1 MSIKVKTK
9 FGRRSFIKR
18 SAVAAGGFA
27 IGFSWLYSCDHTA
40 KSVSKLPKE
49 WFNFNGYLKIGDNGM
64 VTIMSPNPEIG
75 QNVKTSMP
83 MIVAEELDVDWGK
96 VIVEQAPLDTTLYG
110 VPFISKVLG
119 QLEAPKSG
127 RQIAGGSNSIRN
139 SWDALRLAGA
149 SARNMILK
157 AASKIWGVSI
167 HELITENGYV
177 INPKTGQKDHYG
189 AFAAA
194 AAEVEIPEEV
204 ELKAPSDYKIIGTS
218 KKNVDGLKIAT
229 GQPLFGI
236 DVMKEGMKIAV
247 LIHPP
252 GFGLTLKRF
261 DADQAK
267 QMPGVVDVF
276 RIDAYNGESQKS
288 SFDIAAFRDI
298 VVVVANTTW
307 QAMEAKK
314 AVKCEWIEADDVKT
328 KISSFGRD
336 SYFDFPKGLESTE
349 DHIKKLGEIEKS
361 KIKIVRKDGNP
372 ESAFEN
378 AYRIIEKSYSAPFL
392 AHNTM
397 EPMNFFADVTADKAH
412 LIGPIQTPSIMESSV
427 AARLGMSTDQV
438 HIEMTRMGGGFGRRL
453 YGHFLVE
460 AAAISQYV
468 GAPIK
473 LIYSREDDMT
483 SGVFRP
489 AYRATYRAA
498 IDKNNNVTAFHVR
511 AGGIPSSPLAANRFP
526 AGAYDNYLAESY
538 SLKSNITTG
547 AFRAPRSN
555 FIAGAEQSF
564 LDELAETLGKDPID
578 YRLELLDRAINNPV
592 GKKNDYDPKRFA
604 EVISLAKKESDWETQ
619 KEGIYRGFAAYFCH
633 RSYVADVVDLKIE
646 NGKTVVEKVFV
657 AVDCGIVVN
666 KDAAINLI
674 EGGTVDGIGTAMFG
688 GLSLKEG
695 VPQQKNFNEYRLIR
709 HIESPKS
716 IDVHFVENGKSP
728 TGLGEPMYPP
738 VMGALANAMY
748 KATGKRFY
756 HQPYVKD
763 LKA

>member
-1 MSIKVKTK
+1 
-9 FGRRSFIKR
+9 
-18 SAVAAGGFA
+18 
-27 IGFSWLYSCDHTA
+27 
-40 KSVSKLPKE
+40 
-49 WFNFNGYLKIGDNGM
+49 
-64 VTIMSPNPEIG
+64 
-75 QNVKTSMP
+75 
-83 MIVAEELDVDWGK
+83 
-96 VIVEQAPLDTTLYG
+96 
-110 VPFISKVLG
+110 
-119 QLEAPKSG
+119 
-127 RQIAGGSNSIRN
+127 
-139 SWDALRLAGA
+139 
-149 SARNMILK
+149 
-157 AASKIWGVSI
+157 
-167 HELITENGYV
+167 
-177 INPKTGQKDHYG
+177 
-189 AFAAA
+189 
-194 AAEVEIPEEV
+194 
-204 ELKAPSDYKIIGTS
+204 
-218 KKNVDGLKIAT
+218 
-229 GQPLFGI
+229 
-236 DVMKEGMKIAV
+236 
-247 LIHPP
+247 
-252 GFGLTLKRF
+252 
-261 DADQAK
+261 
-267 QMPGVVDVF
+267 
-276 RIDAYNGESQKS
+276 
-288 SFDIAAFRDI
+288 
-298 VVVVANTTW
+298 
-307 QAMEAKK
+307 
-314 AVKCEWIEADDVKT
+314 
-328 KISSFGRD
+328 
-336 SYFDFPKGLESTE
+336 
-349 DHIKKLGEIEKS
+349 
-361 KIKIVRKDGNP
+361 
-372 ESAFEN
+372 
-378 AYRIIEKSYSAPFL
+378 
-392 AHNTM
+392 M

-427 AARLGMSTDQV
+427 AARLGMSNDQV

-460 AAAISQYV
+460 AAAISQYLGV
-468 GAPIK
+468 PIK

-489 AYRATYRAA
+489 AYRATYKAA

-538 SLKSNITTG
+538 SVKSNITTG

-564 LDELAETLGKDPID
+564 LDELAEALGKDPID
-578 YRLELLDRAINNPV
+578 YRLELLDRATNNPV

-604 EVISLAKKESDWETQ
+604 EVIRLVKKESDWETQ

-756 HQPYVKD
+756 RQPFIKD

>member
-1 MSIKVKTK
+1 
-9 FGRRSFIKR
+9 
-18 SAVAAGGFA
+18 
-27 IGFSWLYSCDHTA
+27 
-40 KSVSKLPKE
+40 
-49 WFNFNGYLKIGDNGM
+49 
-64 VTIMSPNPEIG
+64 
-75 QNVKTSMP
+75 
-83 MIVAEELDVDWGK
+83 
-96 VIVEQAPLDTTLYG
+96 
-110 VPFISKVLG
+110 
-119 QLEAPKSG
+119 
-127 RQIAGGSNSIRN
+127 
-139 SWDALRLAGA
+139 
-149 SARNMILK
+149 
-157 AASKIWGVSI
+157 
-167 HELITENGYV
+167 
-177 INPKTGQKDHYG
+177 
-189 AFAAA
+189 
-194 AAEVEIPEEV
+194 
-204 ELKAPSDYKIIGTS
+204 
-218 KKNVDGLKIAT
+218 
-229 GQPLFGI
+229 
-236 DVMKEGMKIAV
+236 MKIAV

-267 QMPGVVDVF
+267 QMPGVFDVF
-276 RIDAYNGESQKS
+276 RIDAYDGETQKS

-298 VVVVANTTW
+298 VVVVASTTW

-361 KIKIVRKDGNP
+361 RIKIVRKDGNP

-392 AHNTM
+392 SHNTM

-427 AARLGMSTDQV
+427 AARLGMSNDQV

-460 AAAISQYV
+460 AAAISQYLGV
-468 GAPIK
+468 PIK

-489 AYRATYRAA
+489 AYRATYKAA

-538 SLKSNITTG
+538 SVKSNITTG

-564 LDELAETLGKDPID
+564 LDELAEALGKDPID
-578 YRLELLDRAINNPV
+578 YRLELLDRATNNPV
-592 GKKNDYDPKRFA
+592 GKNDYDPKRFA
-604 EVISLAKKESDWETQ
+604 EVIRLVKKESDWETQ

-756 HQPYVKD
+756 RQPFIKD